1 MWRLTTF
8 LTIAI
13 LSILPLTACQQA
25 QDAADQ
31 AQDAATEAADAAKDT
46 ATGAVDQAKDTA
58 TDAADKAKD
67 TATDAADQ
75 AKGLTA
81 NLTGLNDM
89 KDGVTQTIS
98 SVQAGDFAKAKEDF
112 SKVQESWGSL
122 SETMKDNKNYA
133 AISEGVTN
141 VQSSLSEANP
151 DSGKVVEQLQ
161 GLLKNVGGAA
171 AG

>member
-1 MWRLTTF
+1 MLRLTTF

-13 LSILPLTACQQA
+13 LSIVPLAGCQQA

-31 AQDAATEAADAAKDT
+31 AADTAGQAADQAKDT
-46 ATGAVDQAKDTA
+46 AGEAVDQVKDTA

-67 TATDAADQ
+67 TAGEAVDK

-81 NLTGLNDM
+81 SLTGINDM

-112 SKVQESWGSL
+112 TKVQDSWKTVGDS
-122 SETMKDNKNYA
+122 MKENENYS
-133 AISEGVTN
+133 AINDGVAN
-141 VQSSLSEANP
+141 IQSSLGGDKP
-151 DSGKVVEQLQ
+151 DSAKIIESLK
-161 GLLKNVGGAA
+161 GLLTNLGNAA
-171 AG
+171 KG